1 MSKAL
6 TVILKSM
13 SENKYWKD
21 EDIQVYFESIIELI
35 QYGIINKNDKIKDK
49 LIMQNMDGWKTIKTN
64 IQSIEELL
72 IYIQKQSL
80 NIDSNNITFNN
91 KINDTLKDFYNFTDY
106 NSLFKLKL
114 DNIKFYEGSSSKKL
128 LKVLSDFPSGELNKI
143 LEESDINLK
152 ENDHIADFIL
162 YVLTNSSV
170 QKNIFN
176 YIDKEIFLNGLFKMK
191 NINMPY
197 IFSELNC
204 DDEKKS
210 FNNLLNIMDNLPEIN
225 NKTIFNGKCFFESLL
240 DSDRDVMPFIIKNYS
255 NLPEE
260 QKKLTKEHI
269 FNKFFDESLKDY
281 QKPSV
286 MYLYN
291 IDNKFYE
298 LPEFNEDIIISFF
311 KREHSEMFYLLKND
325 KSFRKYIEQMD
336 FNPLS
341 LLIHSDYIPKEKI
354 DNYIKDFPDLL
365 TLNKNKSN
373 NLTDFLC
380 NEKEMANWYQNAFYV
395 FKALNLEAFAK
406 KGEDVYLNL
415 FNQDFYFTLLTSQ
428 NYPRN
433 KTLIKK
439 TIDLF
444 EKKLVKYEHEH
455 NIKEPLS
462 GEYFELMKISL
473 DYMNDKTTKNAQ
485 NILDK
490 LNKTNDDLTIN
501 ILSSPLYIETLCS
514 KNNDNKAFRIKL
526 EKILFEKAMPVNSVE
541 IKNNKRL

>member
-13 SENKYWKD
+13 SENRSWND
-21 EDIQVYFESIIELI
+21 DDVQIYFESIIELI
-35 QYGIINKNDKIKDK
+35 QHGIINKNDKIQDK
-49 LIMQNMDGWKTIKTN
+49 LTIQNLDGWNTVKTN

-91 KINDTLKDFYNFTDY
+91 KINDTLKKFYNLTDY

-114 DNIKFYEGSSSKKL
+114 DNIKFYEGSSPKKL

-143 LEESDINLK
+143 LEKSDINLK

-162 YVLTNSSV
+162 YVLTTSSV

-176 YIDKEIFLNGLFKMK
+176 YIDREIFLNSLFKMK

-197 IFSELNC
+197 IFSELSYG
-204 DDEKKS
+204 DEKKS
-210 FNNLLNIMDNLPEIN
+210 FDNLLKIMDNLPEIN
-225 NKTIFNGKCFFESLL
+225 LKQIFNGKYFFESLL
-240 DSDRDVMPFIIKNYS
+240 DSHRDVVPLIVKNYS

-269 FNKFFDESLKDY
+269 FNRFFDESLKDY
-281 QKPSV
+281 QKPRL
-286 MYLYN
+286 MDLYS
-291 IDNKFYE
+291 IDKKFYE
-298 LPEFNEDIIISFF
+298 LSRFNENIITSFF
-311 KREHSEMFYLLKND
+311 KTEHSEMFSLLRKDNNF
-325 KSFRKYIEQMD
+325 KKYIEQMD

-341 LLIHSDYIPKEKI
+341 LLIHSSYIPKEKI
-354 DNYIKDFPDLL
+354 DSYIKDFPYLL
-365 TLNKNKSN
+365 TINKNKSN

-395 FKALNLEAFAK
+395 FKVLNLETFAK

-415 FNQDFYFTLLTSQ
+415 FNQDFYFTLLNSQ

-439 TIDLF
+439 AIELF
-444 EKKLVKYEHEH
+444 EKKLVTYENEH

-473 DYMNDKTTKNAQ
+473 EYMNNKTTKNAQ
-485 NILDK
+485 TILDK
-490 LNKTNDDLTIN
+490 LYNINDDLAIN
-501 ILSSPLYIETLCS
+501 ILSSPLYIETLCVT
-514 KNNDNKAFRIKL
+514 NNDNKAFRIKL

>member
-13 SENKYWKD
+13 SENKSWND
-21 EDIQVYFESIIELI
+21 DDVQIYFESIIELI
-35 QYGIINKNDKIKDK
+35 QYGIINKNDKIQDK
-49 LIMQNMDGWKTIKTN
+49 LTMQKLDGWKTVKTN

-80 NIDSNNITFNN
+80 NIDSNNINFNN
-91 KINDTLKDFYNFTDY
+91 KINDTLKNFYNLTDY

-114 DNIKFYEGSSSKKL
+114 DNIKFYEGSSPKKL

-143 LEESDINLK
+143 LEKSDVNLK

-162 YVLTNSSV
+162 YVLTTSSV

-176 YIDKEIFLNGLFKMK
+176 YIDREIFLNSLFKMK

-197 IFSELNC
+197 IFSELSYG
-204 DDEKKS
+204 DEKKS
-210 FNNLLNIMDNLPEIN
+210 FDNLLRIMDNLPEIN
-225 NKTIFNGKCFFESLL
+225 FKQIFDGKYFFESLL
-240 DSDRDVMPFIIKNYS
+240 DSHRDVAPLIVKNYS

-281 QKPSV
+281 QKPGV

-311 KREHSEMFYLLKND
+311 KTEHSEMFSLLRKDNNF
-325 KSFRKYIEQMD
+325 KKYIDQMD

-341 LLIHSDYIPKEKI
+341 LLIHSSYIAKEKI
-354 DNYIKDFPDLL
+354 DSYIKDFPYLL
-365 TLNKNKSN
+365 TINKNKSN

-395 FKALNLEAFAK
+395 FKVLNLETFAK

-415 FNQDFYFTLLTSQ
+415 FNQDFYFTLLNSQ

-439 TIDLF
+439 AIELF
-444 EKKLVKYEHEH
+444 EKKLVKYENEH

-473 DYMNDKTTKNAQ
+473 EYMNNKTTKNAQ
-485 NILDK
+485 TILDK
-490 LNKTNDDLTIN
+490 LYNINDDLAIN
-501 ILSSPLYIETLCS
+501 ILSSPLYIETLCVT
-514 KNNDNKAFRIKL
+514 NNDNKAFRIKL